1 MTQQQL
7 GLLEQPYHFMYLI
20 PVGAALHVP
29 STQISS
35 PPLLRRIASVL
46 KELLRIRE
54 QKDLELISRFTKLP
68 SHTFP
73 LAVVSEQQ
81 AYMYAIKPDYFLWK
95 KQKPELVLTPD
106 SHHFDSRNL
115 YVLSDNQLRSYF
127 DELLDSYV
135 FAAQLPTLSRRQWK
149 EKARS
154 AYSQH
159 PFIRLAAEKQ
169 EVITAIESTNR
180 SMLMGVLNPPEDV
193 AFWRH
198 RIEIVLRPYRDLPP
212 DATYSACSHPIQ
224 VTIDKESPMLHI
236 YCETCNYTYRYDPVE
251 DRVVLQEEINL
262 AQAQKRISTIE
273 RQFNA
278 LAEGTPKV
286 IAALRKLQQIQGWYV
301 DKEFPAHTG
310 DAHRLLH
317 SLQEATFPAEPIEPT
332 LLSLQHVKLSTIDSL
347 RFVQPYLDMSKQQL
361 DQQLEKE
368 QREAFQ
374 YQTEDTEKAVRFST
388 KGYTLYEEE
397 VDVIEDYLARDEQMT
412 FHLLIQVLKGEAT
425 SKVRALNLHLSPI
438 FGLLR
443 PWPKKLIPQAIKSFW

>member
-1 MTQQQL
+1 MTQQPL
-7 GLLEQPYHFMYLI
+7 GLLEQPYDSLYLI
-20 PVGAALHVP
+20 PVGAAVSAP
-29 STQISS
+29 SNHLSS
-35 PPLLRRIASVL
+35 PPLLRRIASIL
-46 KELLRIRE
+46 KELLSSRGQE
-54 QKDLELISRFTKLP
+54 DLELLSRFTKLP

-73 LAVVSEQQ
+73 LAIVSEQQ
-81 AYMYAIKPDYFLWK
+81 AYMYAIRPDYFLWK
-95 KQKPELVLTPD
+95 KQKPELILTPD

-149 EKARS
+149 EKVRL

-169 EVITAIESTNR
+169 DVLEAVENANR

-198 RIEIVLRPYRDLPP
+198 RVEIVLRPYRALPT
-212 DATYSACSHPIQ
+212 DGTYSACGHPIQ
-224 VTIDKESPMLHI
+224 VTVDKESPMLHI

-251 DRVVLQEEINL
+251 DRVVLQEEVQL

-286 IAALRKLQQIQGWYV
+286 IAALRKLQEIQGWYI
-301 DKEFPAHTG
+301 DKEFSAHTG
-310 DAHRLLH
+310 DAHRLIH
-317 SLQEATFPAEPIEPT
+317 SLQEASFPVEPIEPT

-347 RFVQPYLDMSKQQL
+347 RFVQPYLDKSKQQL
-361 DQQLEKE
+361 DQQLEDE
-368 QREAFQ
+368 QRE
-374 YQTEDTEKAVRFST
+374 TSSSPLGDTEKPVRFST

-425 SKVRALNLHLSPI
+425 SKVRALNLHRSPI

>member
-1 MTQQQL
+1 MTYQHL
-7 GLLEQPYHFMYLI
+7 GLLEQPYDSLYLI
-20 PVGAALHVP
+20 PVGAVLHVP
-29 STQISS
+29 SNYPSS
-35 PPLLRRIASVL
+35 PPLLRRIANVL
-46 KELLRIRE
+46 KELLSTRE
-54 QKDLELISRFTKLP
+54 QQDHELISRFTKLP

-73 LAVVSEQQ
+73 LAIVSEQQ
-81 AYMYAIKPDYFLWK
+81 AYMYAIRPDYFLWK
-95 KQKPELVLTPD
+95 KQKPELTLTPD
-106 SHHFDSRNL
+106 SHHFDTRNL
-115 YVLSDNQLRSYF
+115 YSLSDNQLRNYF
-127 DELLDSYV
+127 HDLLDSYV

-154 AYSQH
+154 AYSQN

-169 EVITAIESTNR
+169 DVIKAVEITNR

-198 RIEIVLRPYRDLPP
+198 RVEIVLRPYRALPP
-212 DATYSACSHPIQ
+212 DATYSACNHPIQ

-236 YCETCNYTYRYDPVE
+236 YCETCNYAYKYDPFE
-251 DRVVLQEEINL
+251 DRVVLQEKINL
-262 AQAQKRISTIE
+262 AQAQKRILTIE

-286 IAALRKLQQIQGWYV
+286 LAALRKLQQIQRWYV
-301 DKEFPAHTG
+301 DKEFPEHAG
-310 DAHRLLH
+310 DAHRLIR
-317 SLQEATFPAEPIEPT
+317 SLQGATFPIAPVEPT
-332 LLSLQHVKLSTIDSL
+332 LLSLQHVKLATIDSL

-425 SKVRALNLHLSPI
+425 SKVRTLNLHRSPI